1 MSSNS
6 TNFEFK
12 SSIESDSNNYI
23 CKDRQYLYYNDLQG
37 GNYSANSSEVKF
49 ELISLAN
56 TNQFVNW
63 SESFLMIPLQLSVS
77 AYSPGVGGALVP
89 GGFNLSPENAFALSL
104 KNGYQQIIDS
114 FLITINDN
122 PVNQPCQ
129 GSNIEQTFRLYTMSA
144 DDRKTLGD
152 MLNFYLDTG
161 DSIRYLPA
169 PGAIPFNTGTG
180 TCNSIDNTGEVTL
193 AAGRIFVKGQQ
204 FYYLGVLYTIQANSA
219 AAGSTTFQVLPVP
232 LTGLNTPQIV
242 QFFTPL
248 SATNQ
253 GLGECNNVISKPTG
267 FDPRLGYQALNGVV
281 NDGRRQRMQSTS
293 YDPISLGNPVSAHY
307 QNMAAAS
314 AEFKNYISQNNTD
327 AVVYNIFATIPM
339 AVLHDFFDKLPISR
353 GLSVRLNLYLNT
365 GITIN
370 QSVTSANHGVIDSS
384 VIPRQTTPFMVSPI
398 ANDPLVGS
406 GLDIDTATRLI
417 YNLKIGNNSLS
428 NCRFYASMYQFTPQ
442 AETEYISS
450 PERTILYND
459 VVQYVLPNIS
469 QNASVNSL
477 ITSGIAR
484 LRGFLMVP
492 IINAAS
498 NVCGL
503 DGKQSPFSSCPAT
516 TLPFAKIQ
524 NFQLQI
530 SGKPVFA
537 TPISQTQLFYNA
549 MLRPELSVNGGS
561 LRSLGMSS
569 GCISKT
575 DFEAGYT
582 FYWVDLTHLENEAD
596 DNTSKSIQVIFQNAT
611 AGALNTDFYCYVFYQ
626 KELHVNISNG
636 QFLSI

>member
-1 MSSNS
+1 MVAVR
-6 TNFEFK
+6 E
-12 SSIESDSNNYI
+12 
-23 CKDRQYLYYNDLQG
+23 
-37 GNYSANSSEVKF
+37 
-49 ELISLAN
+49 
-56 TNQFVNW
+56 
-63 SESFLMIPLQLSVS
+63 
-77 AYSPGVGGALVP
+77 
-89 GGFNLSPENAFALSL
+89 
-104 KNGYQQIIDS
+104 
-114 FLITINDN
+114 
-122 PVNQPCQ
+122 
-129 GSNIEQTFRLYTMSA
+129 
-144 DDRKTLGD
+144 
-152 MLNFYLDTG
+152 
-161 DSIRYLPA
+161 
-169 PGAIPFNTGTG
+169 
-180 TCNSIDNTGEVTL
+180 
-193 AAGRIFVKGQQ
+193 
-204 FYYLGVLYTIQANSA
+204 
-219 AAGSTTFQVLPVP
+219 
-232 LTGLNTPQIV
+232 
-242 QFFTPL
+242 
-248 SATNQ
+248 
-253 GLGECNNVISKPTG
+253 
-267 FDPRLGYQALNGVV
+267 
-281 NDGRRQRMQSTS
+281 RMQSTS
-293 YDPISLGNPVSAHY
+293 YDPISLGNPVSNYY
-307 QNMAAAS
+307 QNVASAS

-339 AVLHDFFDKLPISR
+339 AVLHDFFDKLPIAR

-365 GITIN
+365 GITITE
-370 QSVTSANHGVIDSS
+370 SVTPVNHGAITSS
-384 VIPRQTTPFMVSPI
+384 VIPRQTCPFMVSPI
-398 ANDPLVGS
+398 ANDPLVGN
-406 GLDIDTATRLI
+406 GLDIDTATTLV

-450 PERTILYND
+450 PDKTILYND

-516 TLPFAKIQ
+516 TFPYSKIQ

>member
-1 MSSNS
+1 M
-6 TNFEFK
+6 
-12 SSIESDSNNYI
+12 
-23 CKDRQYLYYNDLQG
+23 R
-37 GNYSANSSEVKF
+37 
-49 ELISLAN
+49 
-56 TNQFVNW
+56 
-63 SESFLMIPLQLSVS
+63 
-77 AYSPGVGGALVP
+77 
-89 GGFNLSPENAFALSL
+89 
-104 KNGYQQIIDS
+104 
-114 FLITINDN
+114 
-122 PVNQPCQ
+122 
-129 GSNIEQTFRLYTMSA
+129 
-144 DDRKTLGD
+144 
-152 MLNFYLDTG
+152 
-161 DSIRYLPA
+161 
-169 PGAIPFNTGTG
+169 
-180 TCNSIDNTGEVTL
+180 
-193 AAGRIFVKGQQ
+193 
-204 FYYLGVLYTIQANSA
+204 
-219 AAGSTTFQVLPVP
+219 
-232 LTGLNTPQIV
+232 
-242 QFFTPL
+242 
-248 SATNQ
+248 
-253 GLGECNNVISKPTG
+253 
-267 FDPRLGYQALNGVV
+267 
-281 NDGRRQRMQSTS
+281 
-293 YDPISLGNPVSAHY
+293 
-307 QNMAAAS
+307 
-314 AEFKNYISQNNTD
+314 
-327 AVVYNIFATIPM
+327 
-339 AVLHDFFDKLPISR
+339 FFDKLPIAR

-365 GITIN
+365 GITITQN
-370 QSVTSANHGVIDSS
+370 VTSANHGTIDSS
-384 VIPRQTTPFMVSPI
+384 VIPRQTCPFMVSPI
-398 ANDPLVGS
+398 ASDPLVGS
-406 GLDIDTATRLI
+406 GLDIVNGAGAATRLV

-469 QNASVNSL
+469 QNALVNSL

-484 LRGFLMVP
+484 LLGFLMVP

-516 TLPFAKIQ
+516 TFPFAKIQ

-537 TPISQTQLFYNA
+537 SPISQTQLFYNA

-582 FYWVDLTHLENEAD
+582 FYWVDLTQNET
-596 DNTSKSIQVIFQNAT
+596 DNSSKSIQVIFQNAT